1 MNSQTMKRMA
11 TYKKIYSSGIK
22 CTQFVEVSTDTAMA
36 DQNGAL
42 AISRGN
48 YTVVGHVGEDGIK
61 ADTLYRLGENHEFVE
76 AKESE
81 Q

>member
-11 TYKKIYSSGIK
+11 TYKRIYSSGIK

-61 ADTLYRLGENHEFVE
+61 SDTRYRLDENNEFVE
-76 AKESE
+76 VKESE
-81 Q
+81 

>member
-1 MNSQTMKRMA
+1 MNNETMRRVSEWR
-11 TYKKIYSSGIK
+11 KIFNAGIK
-22 CTQFVEVSTDTAMA
+22 SVQTVEVSTDTAMA

-48 YTVVGHVGEDGIK
+48 HTVVGHVGEDGIK
-61 ADTLYRLGENHEFVE
+61 ADALYRLGENHEFVE